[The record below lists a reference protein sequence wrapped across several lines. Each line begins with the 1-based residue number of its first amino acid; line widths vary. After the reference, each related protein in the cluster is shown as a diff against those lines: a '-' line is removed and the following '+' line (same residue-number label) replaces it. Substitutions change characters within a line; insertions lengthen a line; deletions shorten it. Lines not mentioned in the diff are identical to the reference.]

1 MVSPPTP
8 DLKNSRDTA
17 PIVVS
22 LCENNALPLP
32 YAAEHNLPQAVENL
46 GLPAEF
52 LNPSQSLPE
61 KKWQKVTSL
70 CGYLLVGSHWK
81 KDRNRLNDNKIFENR
96 KQL

>member
-1 MVSPPTP
+1 MVPTFIP
-8 DLKNSRDTA
+8 D
-17 PIVVS
+17 
-22 LCENNALPLP
+22 AL
-32 YAAEHNLPQAVENL
+32 EHNLPQVIEDVKI
-46 GLPAEF
+46 PAEF
-52 LNPSQSLPE
+52 LNASQSLPE